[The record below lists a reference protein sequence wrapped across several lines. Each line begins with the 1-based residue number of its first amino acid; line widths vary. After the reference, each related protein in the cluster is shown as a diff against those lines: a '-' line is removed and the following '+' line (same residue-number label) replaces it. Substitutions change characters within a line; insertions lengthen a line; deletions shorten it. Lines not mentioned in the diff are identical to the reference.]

1 MKKLTGL
8 AALLLAASMAACTS
22 AETANTT
29 STTTNSGTA
38 SSSTAATPVSG
49 NTTTTTTTSSS
60 TSLTA
65 ADGTLLSGEEIFTS
79 RDLEQSVDT
88 TAATTYTVED
98 NTDIEITQEGTYILT
113 GTASNVT
120 VTINAADTDKV
131 QLVLDGLNVSN
142 DDAPVIYVLSAD
154 KVFITTTNSENT
166 LTVTGTFQAIGD
178 VDTDAVI
185 YSKSDLT
192 LNGVGTINI
201 DSSNNGI
208 SSKDSLVITGGTYNI
223 TATEDAVEAHD
234 SIAIADGTFTIDAG
248 KDAFH
253 SEDSD
258 DDTVGYIYVSGG
270 TFTIDAGDDGL
281 QATTI
286 AQFDGGS
293 FTINAVEGI
302 EGTSVQINGGTFV
315 INASDDGINA
325 SQKSTSYDILIEI
338 NDGDITITMG
348 SGDTDALD
356 SNGSL
361 TINGGTLNI
370 TAQSAFDYI
379 TTGQLNGGT
388 VYVNGSQVTQMTT
401 SMGGG
406 GGGQMG
412 GGQAGGQMG
421 GGPGRG

>member
-29 STTTNSGTA
+29 STTTNSGTT
-38 SSSTAATPVSG
+38 SSSTAATTVSG
-49 NTTTTTTTSSS
+49 NTTTTTTSSS

-131 QLVLDGLNVSN
+131 QLVLDGLNVTN

-192 LNGVGTINI
+192 LNGVGTLNIN
-201 DSSNNGI
+201 SSNNGI

-338 NDGDITITMG
+338 NAGDITITMG
-348 SGDTDALD
+348 SGDTDAID